1 MLAGQAGVATGRTS
15 IGAEGVA
22 ARNGENDAVP
32 RVGHTVAE
40 MERDLIIDTLQHCLG
55 NRTHASTILGIS
67 IRTLRNKLKQY
78 NAQGV
83 AVPEPGYESR
93 RVAL

>member
-1 MLAGQAGVATGRTS
+1 MFS
-15 IGAEGVA
+15 
-22 ARNGENDAVP
+22 GEVMGGSFGNVTEYTRLQVDDLI
-32 RVGHTVAE
+32 RDTVAE
-40 MERDLIIDTLQHCLG
+40 MERDLIIDTLEHCLG